1 MKKTVHG
8 TTQEILRTIAPE
20 RFYMRFYET
29 TSDEKSVEEI
39 LKDSVKEALEER
51 FGATVS
57 SVIPIPEETEII
69 NYLQILMG
77 ITGSF
82 ETEIRPLTGGS
93 PVKFQGDFKIIAI
106 EKGSWYTFQSRFQS
120 RQKSQLQLQQKLD
133 VLEKHYS
140 KMIEDDLGI
149 EADEELEEIRQEI
162 NKIKNEIFGLDDI
175 RSSIEKSINT
185 KLTTVDSEV
194 LRYKDIQ
201 QLSTMEKYIN
211 QWASQSV
218 IEQHGLDI
226 IISHFRRTRTEQEEH
241 LSQAQQ
247 KLDLEPIN
255 QTNAKLEAMGKQRQK
270 LLEMSLRKDQAKY
283 DELNKLYEEKVKLI
297 ADVDND
303 PEELKYLDEKIDQL
317 ENSMLNLS
325 LEDAGSSL
333 DLLQPKRNES
343 RGLSQFEEQVSVPP
357 SKTDSDSNDPW

>member
-1 MKKTVHG
+1 
-8 TTQEILRTIAPE
+8 
-20 RFYMRFYET
+20 
-29 TSDEKSVEEI
+29 
-39 LKDSVKEALEER
+39 
-51 FGATVS
+51 
-57 SVIPIPEETEII
+57 
-69 NYLQILMG
+69 
-77 ITGSF
+77 
-82 ETEIRPLTGGS
+82 
-93 PVKFQGDFKIIAI
+93 
-106 EKGSWYTFQSRFQS
+106 
-120 RQKSQLQLQQKLD
+120 
-133 VLEKHYS
+133 
-140 KMIEDDLGI
+140 MIEDDLGI

-175 RSSIEKSINT
+175 RSSIEKSVNT

-241 LSQAQQ
+241 LFQAQQ
-247 KLDLEPIN
+247 KLELEHIN
-255 QTNAKLEAMGKQRQK
+255 QTTAKLEAMGKQRQK
-270 LLEMSLRKDQAKY
+270 LLEMSSRKDQAKY
-283 DELNKLYEEKVKLI
+283 DELNQLYEQKAKLI

-317 ENSMLNLS
+317 ENSMPKLS

-333 DLLQPKRNES
+333 DLLQPKRNKS
-343 RGLSQFEEQVSVPP
+343 RGISQFEEQVSVPP